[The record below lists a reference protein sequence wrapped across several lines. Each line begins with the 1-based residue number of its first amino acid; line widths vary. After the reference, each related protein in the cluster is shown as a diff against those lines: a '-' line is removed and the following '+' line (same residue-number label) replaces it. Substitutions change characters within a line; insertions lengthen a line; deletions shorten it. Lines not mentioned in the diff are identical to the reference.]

1 MSTLTLYRS
10 PTVFSAGW
18 SVAAQYID
26 QKKQTARR
34 QLQNSYS
41 LGQQESLDELVKVF
55 AGCCKANWD
64 GYDAAPVTE
73 QTFQLARQL
82 LDALPLGTH
91 APSVGAEP
99 DGHITLEWYRSPKH
113 TLSVSVSPE
122 SELHYAA
129 LLGSSKTYGT
139 EPFFGEVPQ
148 QIVTLIQRICTHGA
162 WQN

>member
-1 MSTLTLYRS
+1 MSTLTLHRI
-10 PTVFSAGW
+10 PTVFSGGLSETAR
-18 SVAAQYID
+18 YID
-26 QKKQTARR
+26 QQKQTARR

-41 LGQQESLDELVKVF
+41 LGQQASIDELVKVF
-55 AGCCKANWD
+55 AGCRSANWD
-64 GYDAAPVTE
+64 GYNAAPVTE
-73 QTFQLARQL
+73 QTFQLAHQL

-99 DGHITLEWYRSPKH
+99 DGHITLEWHRSPRH

-129 LLGSSKTYGT
+129 FLGSSKVYGT

-148 QIVTLIQRICTHGA
+148 QIMALIQRVYVNDS